1 MVGMSEHL
9 RAIPILSANA
19 IGEAVIFWS
28 RLPSLTVDEY
38 GDGGYAFVLHGE
50 AEVFHLALFPDLDVT
65 GNHAGCYVHLPDID
79 QRYAEFVDAG
89 LPASEIRDEPWG
101 MREFRLTDPSGNVLR
116 IGCAR

>member
-1 MVGMSEHL
+1 MVGMSEHP
-9 RAIPILSANA
+9 RAIPILPVHD
-19 IGEAVIFWS
+19 IGKAVTFWS

-38 GDGGYAFVLHGE
+38 EDGGYAFVLHGE
-50 AEVFHLALFPDLDVT
+50 AEVAHLALFPDLDVT

-79 QRYAEFVDAG
+79 QRYAECLDAD
-89 LPASEIRDEPWG
+89 LPVSDLRDEPWG